1 MTSEVRDPLAR
12 QQLVYVHVG
21 DLERRRGDAETIEVA

>member
-21 DLERRRGDAETIEVA
+21 DLGASVCSECL